1 MQKRTSEIRDYERM
15 IDQAHNDL
23 IVCLTRKS
31 NIEDGFGDVDEVVL
45 KQCIQTLRG
54 LASILENDFHLQ
66 GK

>member
-1 MQKRTSEIRDYERM
+1 MQKRASEIRDYERM

-23 IVCLTRKS
+23 ILCLTRDS
-31 NIEDGFGDVDEVVL
+31 NTEDGFGNVNEVVL

-66 GK
+66 KK